1 MSFQI
6 AEIAMKF
13 YIVKKE
19 QQLEAIPAQRL
30 ILESYQANNYK
41 FVNVVSACNTQD
53 ALKRFPSIQ
62 KSNKKRIIIGVNI
75 AVISIILAIYTI
87 N

>member
-1 MSFQI
+1 
-6 AEIAMKF
+6 MKF

-19 QQLEAIPAQRL
+19 QQLEAIPAQKL
-30 ILESYQANNYK
+30 LLESYQANNYK
-41 FVNVVSACNTQD
+41 FVNVVSACNKQD

-62 KSNKKRIIIGVNI
+62 KSNKKRVIVGVNI
-75 AVISIILAIYTI
+75 AVLSIILAIYTI